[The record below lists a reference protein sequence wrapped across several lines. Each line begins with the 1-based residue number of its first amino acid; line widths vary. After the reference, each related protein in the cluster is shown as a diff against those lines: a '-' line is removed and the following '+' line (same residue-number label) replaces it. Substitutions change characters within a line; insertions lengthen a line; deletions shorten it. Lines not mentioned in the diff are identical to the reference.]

1 MTRKSYAWLAKIKQ
15 ETLGSLQDLALD
27 LGFRNTT
34 GGPYA
39 ASPPEL
45 LDALAA
51 AYERDPEAVTA
62 ALRALGV
69 TNTKAGNS

>member
-15 ETLGSLQDLALD
+15 ETLGSLQNLALD
-27 LGFRNTT
+27 LGFLNTT

-51 AYERDPEAVTA
+51 AYERDPDTLKAC
-62 ALRALGV
+62 LRSAGV
-69 TNTKAGNS
+69 TNERG